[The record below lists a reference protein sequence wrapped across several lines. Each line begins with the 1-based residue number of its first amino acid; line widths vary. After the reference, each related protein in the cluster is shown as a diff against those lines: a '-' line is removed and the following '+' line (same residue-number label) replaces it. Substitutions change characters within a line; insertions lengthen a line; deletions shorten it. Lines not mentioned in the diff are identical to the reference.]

1 MCVYIYNRQY
11 SIVYGLSW
19 SSIPCHAN
27 PKITG
32 IDDHSEILPKLDS
45 ALRWRVR
52 LLSSQDTDLS
62 MGESSM
68 LFFEPTNQPANMS
81 NLSDATSGFPA
92 LLNFSHI
99 SPKEDVNI
107 YIYIWWRS
115 HLGMEDVPPMS
126 RLVYPSRR
134 SDLPSSV
141 FCEDFPVSICSDRT
155 RDVALENIRHEKTG
169 CWRYIPVA
177 DDFADE

>member
-107 YIYIWWRS
+107 YIYMVEKPFGDGRCPTY
-115 HLGMEDVPPMS
+115 VPPG
-126 RLVYPSRR
+126 
-134 SDLPSSV
+134 
-141 FCEDFPVSICSDRT
+141 VSIQK
-155 RDVALENIRHEKTG
+155 IRSS
-169 CWRYIPVA
+169 ILS
-177 DDFADE
+177 FL